1 MLHRLKKLFPLVV
14 IAIFLGAV
22 YLLTKELKH
31 YDIHQI
37 RAAVAHIPNW
47 RLWAAVGLTIV
58 NYLFLIGYDFLAVRA
73 IQHPLPLRKISLASF
88 TGFVISYNFG
98 ALLGGT
104 SVRYRLYSAWGLSAV
119 EILQLVIMLGT
130 TYWIGV
136 FALAG
141 CVFIIQPFPVPA
153 SLHLPFVNVQSIGY
167 GLLAVAAV
175 YAVLPYIRKSPIAI
189 KGIEFQFPKTSMTLL
204 QLLVSA
210 VDLMLV
216 GAILYTIL
224 GPDLTIG
231 YPEFLGMFL
240 LATVAVVLSHVP
252 GGVGVFELVI
262 LTLVASPSSAKI
274 LAGLLVFRVIYY
286 LIPLFIA
293 LVMLGIHELTLQR
306 GLTRRI
312 ADGMNR
318 WSVTVTPLVLSW
330 CTLLAGAVLLFSG
343 ATPIVKTRLAHL
355 EQTIPLPLVEVS
367 HFIGSLIGAALLVLA
382 RGLQRRL
389 DSAWW
394 CITGLLGL
402 GIVVS
407 LLKGFDY
414 EEAILLGLLLIALL
428 LSRKQYYRKGALI
441 HARFSLAWTATI
453 LVILVC
459 SLWLGLFAYR
469 HVDYSDELWW
479 VFTFKGNA
487 SRFMRGS
494 IGAVVFLMLFA
505 FYKLMDA
512 HKPRTQ
518 EPTADELKAVEQIVR
533 ESPKTEAALALL
545 GDKSFLINEPQTA
558 FLMYGVQKRSWITF
572 GDPVGPQAERAE
584 LVWQFRELVDQYD
597 GWPVFYQVE
606 PENLSIYLDQGM
618 SILKLGE
625 EARVPLPSFDIAGS
639 SRHSLRKTLNHCQKE
654 ECEFSIIPV
663 EQVPEILPD
672 LKEISD
678 AWLAEKQVNEKGF
691 SLGFFDAGYL
701 QNFPMGIVK
710 QKGKIIAFANVLE
723 GAQRDELSVDLMR
736 YRPDAPASVMEYLFI
751 ELMLWG
757 KAAGYAW
764 FNFGMAPLSGMQSR
778 PLAPVW
784 NKTANLIFRH
794 GDHFYH
800 FEGLRSY
807 KDKFDPV
814 WTPKYLASPGGL
826 ALPQILADVVALIGK
841 HRTDLTGTASN
852 GPLGSN

>member
-1 MLHRLKKLFPLVV
+1 MLHRLKKLAPLVV
-14 IAIFLGAV
+14 ITIFMGAIW
-22 YLLTKELKH
+22 LLSKELKH
-31 YDIHQI
+31 YDLHQI
-37 RAAVAHIPNW
+37 RSAVAHIPAW
-47 RLWAAVGLTIV
+47 RLWAAAGLTIF
-58 NYLFLIGYDFLAVRA
+58 NYLILIGYDFLAVRA

-141 CVFIIQPFPVPA
+141 AVFILHPFPVPA

-167 GLLAVAAV
+167 GLLAVAAT
-175 YAVLPYIRKSPIAI
+175 YAALPFIRKSPIAV
-189 KGIEFQFPKTSMTLL
+189 KGIEFRFPKTSMTLL
-204 QLLVSA
+204 QLFVSA

-216 GAILYTIL
+216 GAIVYTL
-224 GPDLTIG
+224 LAPDLTIG

-293 LVMLGIHELTLQR
+293 IIMLGLHELSLQR
-306 GLTRRI
+306 GLATQV
-312 ADGMNR
+312 AQKVNR
-318 WSVTVTPLVLSW
+318 WSVAVTPLVLSW

-355 EQTIPLPLVEVS
+355 QHTIPLPLVEVS

-394 CITGLLGL
+394 LITSLLGL
-402 GIVVS
+402 GVIVS

-414 EEAILLGLLLIALL
+414 EEAILLALIMLALFV
-428 LSRKQYYRKGALI
+428 SRKQYYRKGTLI
-441 HARFSLAWTATI
+441 HARFSLAWTSTI
-453 LVILVC
+453 LVIVIC
-459 SLWLGLFAYR
+459 SIWLGLFAYK
-469 HVDYSDELWW
+469 HVDYSNELWW
-479 VFTFKGNA
+479 VFTLKSNA
-487 SRFMRGS
+487 SRFLRGS
-494 IGAVVFLMLFA
+494 IGAAIFLMLFA
-505 FYKLMDA
+505 LSKLIAA
-512 HKPRTQ
+512 HKPRSQ
-518 EPTADELKAVEQIVR
+518 EPTASELAAVTEIVKAA
-533 ESPKTEAALALL
+533 PKTSPYLALL
-545 GDKSFLINEPQTA
+545 GDKSLLLNEQQTA

-572 GDPVGPQAERAE
+572 GDPVGPEKERAE
-584 LVWQFRELVDQYD
+584 LIWQFRELVDRYD

-606 PENLSIYLDQGM
+606 PENLSLYLDQGM

-625 EARVPLPSFDIAGS
+625 EARVPLEAFDIAGS
-639 SRHSLRKTLNHCQKE
+639 SRKKLRQTVNHCQKE
-654 ECEFSIIPV
+654 QCEFSIIPV
-663 EQVPEILPD
+663 DQVPGSLPE
-672 LKEISD
+672 LKQISD
-678 AWLAEKQVNEKGF
+678 AWLKTKKVSEKGF
-691 SLGFFDAGYL
+691 SLGYFDEDYL
-701 QNFPMGIVK
+701 KQFPIAVVK
-710 QKGKIIAFANVLE
+710 QNGKAVAFANVLE
-723 GAQRDELSVDLMR
+723 GADKEELSVDLMR
-736 YRPDAPASVMEYLFI
+736 YLPEAPASVMEYLFI
-751 ELMLWG
+751 ELLLWG
-757 KAAGYAW
+757 KQEGYAW
-764 FNFGMAPLSGMQSR
+764 FNFGMAPLSGMQNR

-784 NKTANLIFRH
+784 NRTANLIFRH

-807 KDKFDPV
+807 KEKFDPV

-826 ALPQILADVVALIGK
+826 ALPHILTDIVALIAK
-841 HRTDLTGTASN
+841 PHSDLTGTSPH
-852 GPLGSN
+852 GPLG